1 MNEMRSRK
9 KMTFRD
15 PKYLDIDIVIKGCH
29 RQNLPI
35 CCSLDI
41 TTIQHS
47 WHCYRS
53 FLHHPI
59 AARLLINLNHIMTDN
74 KYYSADEALPVASNV
89 TPMVSVVAPS
99 NLPEGYT
106 LDAIVNGQSVKVT
119 IVRINYRIKWPNGCF
134 TDTVSCFLSLCVSV

>member
-1 MNEMRSRK
+1 
-9 KMTFRD
+9 MTFRD
-15 PKYLDIDIVIKGCH
+15 PKYLDIDILIKGCH

-35 CCSLDI
+35 CSFGYRI
-41 TTIQHS
+41 TIQHS
-47 WHCYRS
+47 WHYRS
-53 FLHHPI
+53 FLQHPI
-59 AARLLINLNHIMTDN
+59 AARLLINLTHIMTDDN

-119 IVRINYRIKWPNGCF
+119 IVRINYRIKWPNGCG
-134 TDTVSCFLSLCVSV
+134 S